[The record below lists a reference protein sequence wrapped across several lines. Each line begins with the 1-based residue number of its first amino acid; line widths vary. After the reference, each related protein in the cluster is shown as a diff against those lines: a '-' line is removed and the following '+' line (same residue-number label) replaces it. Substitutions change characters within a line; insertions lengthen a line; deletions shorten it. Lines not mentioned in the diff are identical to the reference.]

1 MAELGELERRHEDFA
16 NRGVR
21 VMVVSN
27 DPQEVARETQDD
39 FPSLVVVADA
49 TKAMARAFQVTHTA
63 FGPLGGR
70 PTNAPTTFLVDG
82 DGTVRWLFRP
92 AQFVARLP
100 PEELLTAI
108 DETLKPRPTSAG
120 AVTR

>member
-1 MAELGELERRHEDFA
+1 MIELGELEKRHEEFA
-16 NRGVR
+16 RRGAR
-21 VMVVSN
+21 VVVISN
-27 DPQEVARETQDD
+27 DPQEVARLTQAD
-39 FPSLVVVADA
+39 FPSLTVLADA
-49 TKAMARAFQVTHTA
+49 GDEMATALQVTHTA

-92 AQFVARLP
+92 PQFISRLP

-108 DETLKPRPTSAG
+108 DETLKHSPKPAHP
-120 AVTR
+120 AK